1 MSRVAEQTL
10 NYTIRF
16 ANALFADTAEFLK
29 YLEEHSKDAKEY
41 EVIKSLYDQVR
52 VWFLPVS
59 SFYNYFWYMYML

>member
-16 ANALFADTAEFLK
+16 ANALFADTAVFLK

-41 EVIKSLYDQVR
+41 EVIKS
-52 VWFLPVS
+52 
-59 SFYNYFWYMYML
+59 

>member
-16 ANALFADTAEFLK
+16 ANALFTDTAEFLK

-41 EVIKSLYDQVR
+41 EVIKSLYEAYANKSDDVYIGSCERYCDQ
-52 VWFLPVS
+52 
-59 SFYNYFWYMYML
+59 